1 MNEPYNASLITCL
14 LAFVFVAAGNVN
26 AVAEIISMFF
36 MVTYGSLCLISFLFH
51 FGADPSYRP
60 VFRSKWYIS
69 LIGFIMCDWLMFK
82 INSLYA
88 ILAIVALVLI
98 YLGISNYHRDR
109 RGLESIF
116 SNAIFQLSRNIQI
129 YLQKRRSS
137 GAMVRW
143 RPSTV
148 CISDSSFE
156 RQNALRLLNW
166 ISYRYGF
173 GTYIHFIND
182 YFSKS
187 SRDASNEI
195 LEKLLNMT
203 REKQNHIYVDT
214 MISPSYTSAIAQ
226 VIQIP
231 GVSGMENNT
240 MLLEFDKKDP
250 KNLKQ
255 IVENFSLIEAAR
267 HDVCIL
273 GSSPAPIKPKKGI
286 HIWIRSIDYKNAN
299 LMILLGFIISSH
311 PEMRKAHL
319 KVFEI
324 TFEDDVETTRKKLLD
339 LIQNGRLPI
348 SQRNVEILRPDEETD
363 IHTIIN
369 EHSAEAALTIIGIH
383 SDQVRHDGEKVF
395 KGYEGIGDTM
405 FVNARAKQEIN

>member
-1 MNEPYNASLITCL
+1 M
-14 LAFVFVAAGNVN
+14 
-26 AVAEIISMFF
+26 
-36 MVTYGSLCLISFLFH
+36 
-51 FGADPSYRP
+51 
-60 VFRSKWYIS
+60 
-69 LIGFIMCDWLMFK
+69 
-82 INSLYA
+82 
-88 ILAIVALVLI
+88 
-98 YLGISNYHRDR
+98 
-109 RGLESIF
+109 
-116 SNAIFQLSRNIQI
+116 SRNIQI

-137 GAMVRW
+137 GAKIRW
-143 RPSTV
+143 RPSTI

-173 GTYIHFIND
+173 GTYIHYINN

-187 SRDASNEI
+187 SREDSKEI
-195 LEKLLNMT
+195 LEKLLTMT

-250 KNLKQ
+250 RNLKQ
-255 IVENFSLIEAAR
+255 IVENFSLIEAAN

-273 GSSPAPIKPKKGI
+273 GSSPNPLKPKKGI
-286 HIWIRSIDYKNAN
+286 HIWIRSIDYNNAN

-311 PEMRKAHL
+311 PEMRRAQL

-324 TFEDDVETTRKKLLD
+324 TFEDDVETTRKKLLE
-339 LIQNGRLPI
+339 LIQTGRLPI

-363 IHTIIN
+363 IHSLIN
-369 EHSAEAALTIIGIH
+369 ERSAEAALTIIGIH

-395 KGYEGIGDTM
+395 MGFEGIGDTL
-405 FVNARAKQEIN
+405 FVNARVKQEIS

>member
-1 MNEPYNASLITCL
+1 
-14 LAFVFVAAGNVN
+14 
-26 AVAEIISMFF
+26 
-36 MVTYGSLCLISFLFH
+36 
-51 FGADPSYRP
+51 
-60 VFRSKWYIS
+60 
-69 LIGFIMCDWLMFK
+69 MCGWLMFK

-88 ILAIVALVLI
+88 ILAVGALVLI
-98 YLGISNYHRDR
+98 YLGISSYHKDR

-137 GAMVRW
+137 GAKIRW
-143 RPSTV
+143 RPSTI

-166 ISYRYGF
+166 ISFRYGF

-187 SRDASNEI
+187 SRENSVEI
-195 LEKLLNMT
+195 LEKLVTLT

-240 MLLEFDKKDP
+240 MLLEFNKKDP
-250 KNLKQ
+250 RNLKQ
-255 IVENFSLIEAAR
+255 IVENFALIEAAK

-273 GSSPAPIKPKKGI
+273 GSSPNPIKPKKGI
-286 HIWIRSIDYKNAN
+286 HIWIRSIDYNNAN

-311 PEMRKAHL
+311 PEMRRAQL
-319 KVFEI
+319 NVFEI
-324 TFEDDVETTRKKLLD
+324 TFEDDVETTRKKLLE
-339 LIQNGRLPI
+339 LIQTGRLPI

-363 IHTIIN
+363 IHSLV
-369 EHSAEAALTIIGIH
+369 EEYSAEAALTIIGFH
-383 SDQVRHDGEKVF
+383 SEQVRHDGEKVF
-395 KGYEGIGDTM
+395 KGYESIGDTL
-405 FVNARAKQEIN
+405 FVNAREKQEIN

>member
-1 MNEPYNASLITCL
+1 
-14 LAFVFVAAGNVN
+14 
-26 AVAEIISMFF
+26 MFF

-69 LIGFIMCDWLMFK
+69 LIGFLMCTWLMFK

-88 ILAIVALVLI
+88 ILAIAALVLI
-98 YLGISNYHRDR
+98 YLGISNYHKDR

-137 GAMVRW
+137 GTKIRW
-143 RPSTV
+143 RPSTI

-173 GTYIHFIND
+173 GTYIHYINN

-187 SRDASNEI
+187 SMEDSGEI
-195 LEKLLNMT
+195 LEKLVAMT
-203 REKQNHIYVDT
+203 REKQNHIYMDT

-250 KNLKQ
+250 RNLKQ
-255 IVENFSLIEAAR
+255 IVENFSLIEAAN

-273 GSSPAPIKPKKGI
+273 GSSPNPLKPKKGI
-286 HIWIRSIDYKNAN
+286 HIWIRSIDYNNAN

-311 PEMRKAHL
+311 PEMRKAQL

-324 TFEDDVETTRKKLLD
+324 TFEDDVETTRKKLLE
-339 LIQNGRLPI
+339 LIQTGRLPI
-348 SQRNVEILRPDEETD
+348 SHRNVEILRPDEETD
-363 IHTIIN
+363 IHSLIN

-383 SDQVRHDGEKVF
+383 SDQLHHDGEKVF
-395 KGYEGIGDTM
+395 MGFEDIGDTL
-405 FVNARAKQEIN
+405 FVNARSKQEIS